1 MRDIDLAQGLLAK
14 LCHDLSGVLGAV
26 DNGIDFLKMDDD
38 RTREKALDLLHL
50 SASQSIARL
59 QFYRKAYGLAK
70 YVGEVNLQE
79 VDSLCRAFLDE
90 KIDFNLDETYFNDP
104 HLFLCDNTGKI
115 IMCLVEVAASCLIYS
130 GAIRVEIE
138 KVNGAKRVAVVASGK
153 KIKSDQEKY
162 DILIGKFGEDVLSA
176 MNIHYYYI
184 FKLAEDIKTK
194 IKIIASTNQIEFI
207 LV

>member
-26 DNGIDFLKMDDD
+26 DNSIDFLKMDNDN
-38 RTREKALDLLHL
+38 TRGKALDLLHL
-50 SASQSIARL
+50 SAAQSIARL

-79 VDSLCRAFLDE
+79 VNSLCRAFLDQ
-90 KIDFNLDETYFNDP
+90 KIDFKLDETYFNDP

-115 IMCLVEVAASCLIYS
+115 IMCLVEVAASCLIYG
-130 GAIRVEIE
+130 GAIKVEIE
-138 KVNGAKRVAVVASGK
+138 KVDGAKRVAVVASGN
-153 KIKSDQEKY
+153 KIKNDQEKC
-162 DILIGKFGEDVLSA
+162 DILIGKFGADVLSA

-184 FKLAEDIKTK
+184 FKLAEDIKSK